1 MIELKRQNEHRI
13 AATEEIA
20 AKYEAKGFVRL
31 GGSVKADSVN
41 VDVTLEEMSLAELKA
56 LAKERGLTGYSAL
69 KKEDLIQ
76 ILEGDENDGT
86 GKTEEADG
94 RE

>member
-13 AATEEIA
+13 VETEEVA
-20 AKYEAKGFVRL
+20 AKYEAKGFVRV
-31 GGSVKADSVN
+31 GESVEADGVN
-41 VDVTLEEMSLAELKA
+41 ADVPLEEMGLAELKA

-76 ILEGDENDGT
+76 ILEGESDDLAGEGD
-86 GKTEEADG
+86 D
-94 RE
+94 RP